1 MFLVS
6 CLYSIVNVC
15 EYFEYGSKGS
25 LKCIWLVFVK
35 FYLTKVALVV
45 IETVSK
51 SETKLTHTFS
61 YDFLKITYFILYN
74 LIMLKRN

>member
-1 MFLVS
+1 MFVS
-6 CLYSIVNVC
+6 T
-15 EYFEYGSKGS
+15 YFEYGSKGS

-51 SETKLTHTFS
+51 SETKLTQHSLLTS
-61 YDFLKITYFILYN
+61 SKLLTLYCTT
-74 LIMLKRN
+74 

>member
-35 FYLTKVALVV
+35 FYLAKVALVV

-51 SETKLTHTFS
+51 SETKLTQHSLLTFS
-61 YDFLKITYFILYN
+61 KLLTLYCTT
-74 LIMLKRN
+74 